1 MIENSVFDHKSLLLP
16 THFVYCGSRMPGK
29 FDNVSSRQ
37 DLILHRL
44 QESGEVSIEE
54 LCASLEAST
63 ATIRR
68 DLDDLEQRSMLR
80 RTRGGAISISSLFY
94 EPFKHDLS
102 FQDKVE
108 TFAAEKRRIAQA
120 AAELVSPGQTVALSG
135 GTTTTEV
142 VRYLKLLRGITIV
155 TNAVNVAMELSS
167 HKEIEVVVTGGH
179 LRGNWFT
186 LVGPI
191 ANQAATMM
199 FSDIMFIGVDGIDAE
214 KGLTCVHPQEAEF
227 LRVLA
232 RQARRKIVVADHSK
246 LGTVSRWLLC
256 PAAEVQMVITDRDA
270 SDGMI
275 DPFRRMG
282 IEVKQV

>member
-1 MIENSVFDHKSLLLP
+1 MIETPYFGHKVVS
-16 THFVYCGSRMPGK
+16 HAACFVYRGFRMAGK

-37 DLILHRL
+37 DFILHRL
-44 QESGEVSIEE
+44 QESDEVSIDE
-54 LCASLEAST
+54 LCSSLEAST

-68 DLDDLEQRSMLR
+68 DLDDLEQRSLLR

-120 AAELVSPGQTVALSG
+120 AAELVRPGQTIALSG

-179 LRGNWFT
+179 PRGNWFT
-186 LVGPI
+186 LVGPL
-191 ANQAATMM
+191 ANQAEAMM
-199 FSDIMFIGVDGIDAE
+199 LSDIMFIGVDGIDAE
-214 KGLTCVHPQEAEF
+214 QGLTCVHPQEAEF

-232 RQARRKIVVADHSK
+232 RHTRKKVVVADHSK
-246 LGTVSRWLLC
+246 LGAVSHWLLC
-256 PAAEVQMVITDRDA
+256 PADEVQMVITDRDA
-270 SDGMI
+270 TDSMI
-275 DPFRRMG
+275 DPFRQMG

>member
-1 MIENSVFDHKSLLLP
+1 
-16 THFVYCGSRMPGK
+16 MPGK
-29 FDNVSSRQ
+29 FENVTARQ
-37 DLILHRL
+37 ELILHRL
-44 QESGEVSIEE
+44 QEIGEVNVEE

-68 DLDDLEQRSMLR
+68 DLDDLERRSLLR

-102 FQDKVE
+102 FQDKVG

-120 AAELVSPGQTVALSG
+120 AAELVRPGNTVSLSG

-167 HKEIEVVVTGGH
+167 HKDIDVVVTGGH

-186 LVGPI
+186 LVGPL
-191 ANQAATMM
+191 ANQAAGML
-199 FSDIMFIGVDGIDAE
+199 FSDIMFIGVDGIDAGQ
-214 KGLTCVHPQEAEF
+214 GLTCIHPQEAEF
-227 LRVLA
+227 LRVLT
-232 RQARRKIVVADHSK
+232 RHTRRKVVVADHSK
-246 LGTVSRWLLC
+246 LGNVSCWLLC
-256 PAAEVQMVITDRDA
+256 PAAEVQMLITDNDA
-270 SDGMI
+270 TDEMI
-275 DPFRRMG
+275 GPFTEIG
-282 IEVKQV
+282 IEVKRV

>member
-1 MIENSVFDHKSLLLP
+1 MRQFM
-16 THFVYCGSRMPGK
+16 YCVSRMPGR
-29 FDNVSSRQ
+29 FENVSARQ

-44 QESGEVSIEE
+44 QETGEVSVEE

-68 DLDDLEQRSMLR
+68 DLDELEQRSLLR

-120 AAELVSPGQTVALSG
+120 AAELVEPGATVALSG

-142 VRYLKLLRGITIV
+142 VRYLKLLRGITII
-155 TNAVNVAMELSS
+155 TNAVNLAMELSS
-167 HKEIEVVVTGGH
+167 HKEIDVVVTGGH

-186 LVGPI
+186 LVGPL
-191 ANQAATMM
+191 ANQAAAML

-214 KGLTCVHPQEAEF
+214 QGLTCVHPQEAEF
-227 LRVLA
+227 LRILTGHT
-232 RQARRKIVVADHSK
+232 RRRVVVADHSK

-256 PAAEVQMVITDRDA
+256 PAGEVQMIITDRDA
-270 SDGMI
+270 GDEMI
-275 DPFRRMG
+275 DPFQKMG
-282 IEVKQV
+282 VEVKRV

>member
-1 MIENSVFDHKSLLLP
+1 MYRGF
-16 THFVYCGSRMPGK
+16 RMAVK
-29 FDNVSSRQ
+29 LDNFTSRQ
-37 DLILHRL
+37 DFILHRL
-44 QESGEVSIEE
+44 QESDEVTIEE
-54 LCASLEAST
+54 LCTSLETST

-94 EPFKHDLS
+94 EPFKHDSS

-120 AAELVSPGQTVALSG
+120 AAELVCPGQTVALSG

-186 LVGPI
+186 LVGPV
-191 ANQAATMM
+191 ANQAAAMM
-199 FSDIMFIGVDGIDAE
+199 FSDMMFIGVDGIHSE
-214 KGLTCVHPQEAEF
+214 QGLTCVHPQEAEF
-227 LRVLA
+227 LRVLS
-232 RQARRKIVVADHSK
+232 RQTRKKIVVADHSK
-246 LGTVSRWLLC
+246 LGRVSRWLLC
-256 PAAEVQMVITDRDA
+256 PTREVQMIITDRDA
-270 SDGMI
+270 TEDMI
-275 DPFRRMG
+275 DPFRQMG

>member
-1 MIENSVFDHKSLLLP
+1 MYRVF
-16 THFVYCGSRMPGK
+16 RMPGK
-29 FDNVSSRQ
+29 FENVSARQ
-37 DLILHRL
+37 DFILHRL
-44 QESGEVSIEE
+44 QEAGEVSIEN
-54 LCASLEAST
+54 LCSSLETST

-68 DLDDLEQRSMLR
+68 DLDDLEQRSLLR

-102 FQDKVE
+102 FQDKVG

-120 AAELVSPGQTVALSG
+120 AAELVRPGETVALSG

-167 HKEIEVVVTGGH
+167 HKDIDVVVTGGH

-186 LVGPI
+186 LVGPL
-191 ANQAATMM
+191 ANQAAGML
-199 FSDIMFIGVDGIDAE
+199 FSDIMFIGVDSIDAE
-214 KGLTCVHPQEAEF
+214 QGLTCVHPQEADF
-227 LRVLA
+227 LRILA
-232 RQARRKIVVADHSK
+232 RHTRRKVVVADHSK

-256 PAAEVQMVITDRDA
+256 PTSEVQMIITDRDA
-270 SDGMI
+270 TDSMI
-275 DPFRRMG
+275 GPFGQKG
-282 IEVKQV
+282 IEIRRV

>member
-1 MIENSVFDHKSLLLP
+1 MA
-16 THFVYCGSRMPGK
+16 GK
-29 FDNVSSRQ
+29 FENAAGRQ
-37 DLILHRL
+37 DFILHRL
-44 QESGEVSIEE
+44 QESGEVSIDE
-54 LCASLEAST
+54 LCASLDTST

-68 DLDDLEQRSMLR
+68 DLDDLEQRSLLR

-108 TFAAEKRRIAQA
+108 TLAAEKRRIAQA

-142 VRYLKLLRGITIV
+142 IRYLKLLRGITIV

-191 ANQAATMM
+191 ANQAASMM

-227 LRVLA
+227 LRILA
-232 RQARRKIVVADHSK
+232 RQARKRIVVADHSK

-256 PAAEVQMVITDRDA
+256 PAADVQMIITDRES

-275 DPFRRMG
+275 EPFRQMG
-282 IEVKQV
+282 IEIKRV

>member
-1 MIENSVFDHKSLLLP
+1 MA
-16 THFVYCGSRMPGK
+16 GK
-29 FDNVSSRQ
+29 FENVTSRQ
-37 DLILHRL
+37 DFILHRL
-44 QESGEVSIEE
+44 QESGEVSVDE
-54 LCASLEAST
+54 LCDSLEAST

-68 DLDDLEQRSMLR
+68 DLDDLEHRSLLR

-120 AAELVSPGQTVALSG
+120 AAELVRPGQTIALSG

-142 VRYLKLLRGITIV
+142 VRYLKLSRGITIV

-191 ANQAATMM
+191 ANQAAGMM
-199 FSDIMFIGVDGIDAE
+199 FADLMFIGVDGIDAE
-214 KGLTCVHPQEAEF
+214 KGLTCVHAQEAEY
-227 LRVLA
+227 LRILA
-232 RQARRKIVVADHSK
+232 RQAQKKIVVADHSK

-256 PAAEVQMVITDRDA
+256 PAAEVQMIITDRDA
-270 SDGMI
+270 PKDAI
-275 DPFRRMG
+275 EPFRHLG
-282 IEVKQV
+282 IEVKRV

>member
-1 MIENSVFDHKSLLLP
+1 
-16 THFVYCGSRMPGK
+16 MPGK
-29 FDNVSSRQ
+29 FENVSARQ
-37 DLILHRL
+37 DFILRKL
-44 QESGEVSIEE
+44 QETGEVSIEE
-54 LCASLEAST
+54 LYASLEAST

-68 DLDDLEQRSMLR
+68 DLDDLEQRSLLR

-102 FQDKVE
+102 FQDKVG

-120 AAELVSPGQTVALSG
+120 AAEQVHPGETVALSG

-167 HKEIEVVVTGGH
+167 HKDIDVVVTGGH

-186 LVGPI
+186 LVGPL
-191 ANQAATMM
+191 ANQAAEML

-214 KGLTCVHPQEAEF
+214 QGLTCVHPQEADF
-227 LRVLA
+227 LRILT
-232 RQARRKIVVADHSK
+232 RHTRRRVVVADHSK
-246 LGTVSRWLLC
+246 FGSVSRWLLC
-256 PAAEVQMVITDRDA
+256 PATEIQMIITDRDA
-270 SDGMI
+270 TDELI
-275 DPFRRMG
+275 DPFRRKR
-282 IEVKQV
+282 IEVKRV

>member
-1 MIENSVFDHKSLLLP
+1 M
-16 THFVYCGSRMPGK
+16 YCGCRMPGR
-29 FDNVSSRQ
+29 FENVSSRQ
-37 DLILHRL
+37 DFILHRL
-44 QESGEVSIEE
+44 QERDEVSIEE
-54 LCASLEAST
+54 LCVSLEAST

-68 DLDDLEQRSMLR
+68 DLDDLEQRSLLR

-120 AAELVSPGQTVALSG
+120 AAELVHPGQTVALSG

-142 VRYLKLLRGITIV
+142 VRSLKLLRGITIV

-167 HKEIEVVVTGGH
+167 HKEIEVIVTGGH

-191 ANQAATMM
+191 ANEAASMV
-199 FSDIMFIGVDGIDAE
+199 FSDMMFIGVDGIDAE
-214 KGLTCVHPQEAEF
+214 KGLTCVHPQEAEY

-232 RQARRKIVVADHSK
+232 RQTRKRIVVADHSK

-256 PAAEVQMVITDRDA
+256 PTAQVQMIITDRDA
-270 SDGMI
+270 TDDMV
-275 DPFRRMG
+275 DPFRQMG